1 MGALLVA
8 DFFMGT
14 NNASTVQP
22 IVDVERA
29 VMYRWGLL
37 GLLHPC
43 HSENQ
48 LLLGLETCTNMSGQ
62 SNLAALIQR
71 QAVRM

>member
-29 VMYRWGLL
+29 VMYRWVLL
-37 GLLHPC
+37 GLLYTYQ
-43 HSENQ
+43 SEARVICRRVWTARNK
-48 LLLGLETCTNMSGQ
+48 SGQ
-62 SNLAALIQR
+62 SNLAALI
-71 QAVRM
+71 